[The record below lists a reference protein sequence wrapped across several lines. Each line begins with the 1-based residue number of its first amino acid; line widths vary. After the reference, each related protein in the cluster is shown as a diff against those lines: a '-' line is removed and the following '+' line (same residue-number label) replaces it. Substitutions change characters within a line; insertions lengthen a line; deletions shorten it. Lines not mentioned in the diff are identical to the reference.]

1 MWNQYY
7 SPENLQDA
15 LHLIGKDP
23 DQMRL
28 IAGGTDLVLDF
39 SYGRLPPVDAVVDIS
54 NIPELKKISINSGV
68 LTIGS
73 AVTLSEIIHSDLIN
87 NNAAILSDAAR
98 QIAGLQIRNVATL
111 GGNVV
116 NASPAA
122 DMVPPL
128 LVLDC
133 MVMIINSDG
142 EIREIPLKNL
152 LQGNRKVDLSSAE
165 IVTGFK
171 FKVPQVDSIQYFRK
185 VQNRGSMAIAILNL
199 AILLNIEEKH
209 IAQVR
214 IAMGAVAP
222 TAVRIKTIESRL
234 TDLPV
239 KEADN
244 TQIFSDIYKDVAPI
258 SDFRATRNYRLSV
271 AQKLTH
277 QAVVEMLS
285 LPERNQE

>member
-1 MWNQYY
+1 
-7 SPENLQDA
+7 
-15 LHLIGKDP
+15 
-23 DQMRL
+23 MRL

-54 NIPELKKISINSGV
+54 NIPELKKISINSGA

-73 AVTLSEIIHSDLIN
+73 AVTLSEIIHSDLIK

-133 MVMIINSDG
+133 MVMIINSDE

-171 FKVPQVDSIQYFRK
+171 FKVPASGF
-185 VQNRGSMAIAILNL
+185 N
-199 AILLNIEEKH
+199 
-209 IAQVR
+209 
-214 IAMGAVAP
+214 P
-222 TAVRIKTIESRL
+222 
-234 TDLPV
+234 
-239 KEADN
+239 
-244 TQIFSDIYKDVAPI
+244 IFS
-258 SDFRATRNYRLSV
+258 
-271 AQKLTH
+271 
-277 QAVVEMLS
+277 
-285 LPERNQE
+285 